1 MKSLIDY
8 IKSQSVNESKMNNS
22 QFWKI
27 MDKIKKE
34 NGGTNFEGAEETFT
48 LLYNKVFNGNKDEAI
63 AFGEVFFDKAVMLQ
77 DKCEADGHDDDI
89 EYQSWDRVLKCKDEA
104 EYKSVL
110 KSGWFDGDEENGE
123 NFAYGVPA
131 SEADWEDNCDE
142 FDLE

>member
-1 MKSLIDY
+1 
-8 IKSQSVNESKMNNS
+8 
-22 QFWKI
+22 
-27 MDKIKKE
+27 MDKIKKA
-34 NGGTNFEGAEETFT
+34 NGGTNFEGAEDTFT
-48 LLYNKVFNGNKDEAI
+48 LLYKKVFNGNKDEAI

-77 DKCEADGHDDDI
+77 NKCEADGHDDDV

-110 KSGWFDGDEENGE
+110 KSGWFDGDENNGE

-142 FDLE
+142 FGLE